1 MKKVIPVSGDIMY
14 DNLGI
19 GNDQLEEIYNEVI
32 IIVIIYSTK
41 KIKKNYISF
50 SAKINWFKNLEN
62 IIGN

>member
-50 SAKINWFKNLEN
+50 SAKIKFRKYNR
-62 IIGN
+62 

>member
-50 SAKINWFKNLEN
+50 SAKIN
-62 IIGN
+62 